1 MSLMSKPPRREEL
14 RFWEV
19 DVMEVLRYW
28 FQDLSVFTRTLLLFV
43 GLSLPVVI
51 SALLLWLIQ
60 WYRGDY

>member
-1 MSLMSKPPRREEL
+1 MSKPPRREEL

-19 DVMEVLRYW
+19 DVMEVLRHW

-51 SALLLWLIQ
+51 SALLLWLIL
-60 WYRGDY
+60 WYRGDS